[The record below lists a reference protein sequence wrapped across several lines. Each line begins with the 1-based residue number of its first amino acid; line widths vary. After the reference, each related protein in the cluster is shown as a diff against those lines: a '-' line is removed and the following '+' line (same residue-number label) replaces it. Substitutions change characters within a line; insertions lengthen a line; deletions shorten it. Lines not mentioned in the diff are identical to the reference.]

1 VKGHNVSV
9 SITFMIVLFLKMLKM
24 AFTAYYRR
32 LRSLYLFFILLAI
45 ALLFL
50 SSRESTKA
58 LLLGKDPIW
67 QNLFVADDELLLWNN
82 RFPCEKHEP
91 IRIAIVESAGV
102 HDEVTAALVYAFG
115 GHPNA
120 ELRLYF
126 AHQRYKSDVII
137 NDLELETPIM
147 SVNNSNT
154 FKKDVNE
161 LAPPHFVIST
171 TCELDLEKKESIVDP
186 LRHLLHNGTTHLFCL
201 VHHADYWNKGK
212 HVDAVR
218 EWVDQER
225 VDFIGLSQ
233 HTVDYLLQKSV
244 TQWKDL
250 QASVTARTFP
260 PIFPVNQ
267 TNNETAR
274 EISLAMQGDYAP
286 ERRDYKRI
294 FGSLDNVVKKIN
306 GTAVT
311 EDGQADETV
320 KLHLIGHGPHVEV
333 PENIRSNVAFDEDLS
348 YPDFY
353 TLLSQSYAVIPAFA
367 SETYLDRKASSTV
380 PASLIAGVPLVASEQ
395 ILASYSYLPRDAV
408 WLSQPDEREMET
420 IERVVGDRK
429 VFLEKKD
436 KVRVAAEKLM
446 KENRLNVR
454 KWMDEDFSRSGIVP
468 ADIGTT

>member
-1 VKGHNVSV
+1 
-9 SITFMIVLFLKMLKM
+9 MLKM

-50 SSRESTKA
+50 SSRESTRA

-67 QNLFVADDELLLWNN
+67 QNIFTADDELLWWND

-137 NDLELETPIM
+137 NDLELETPIL

-154 FKKDVNE
+154 FKKDVKE
-161 LAPPHFVIST
+161 LPPPHFVVST
-171 TCELDLEKKESIVDP
+171 TCELDLEKRESIVDP
-186 LRHLLHNGTTHLFCL
+186 LRHLLHNETTHLFCL
-201 VHHADYWNKGK
+201 VHHADFWNKGK

-250 QASVTARTFP
+250 HASVTARTFP
-260 PIFPVNQ
+260 PVFPVNQ
-267 TNNETAR
+267 TNNESIR

-286 ERRDYKRI
+286 ERRDYNRI
-294 FGSLDNVVKKIN
+294 FGSLDNVVKKMN
-306 GTAVT
+306 GTAAAKGDQT
-311 EDGQADETV
+311 DETV
-320 KLHLIGHGPHVEV
+320 KLHLIGHGPHVKV
-333 PENIRSNVAFDEDLS
+333 PENIRNNVAFDEDLS

-353 TLLSQSYAVIPAFA
+353 RLLSQSYAVIPAFA

-380 PASLIAGVPLVASEQ
+380 PASLIAGVPLVASEK

-420 IERVVGDRK
+420 VERVVGDRK
-429 VFLEKKD
+429 AFLEKKD
-436 KVRVAAEKLM
+436 NVKAAAENIM
-446 KENRLNVR
+446 KQNRLNVR
-454 KWMDEDFSRSGIVP
+454 KWMDEDFTKSGIVP
-468 ADIGTT
+468 ADAGST

>member
-1 VKGHNVSV
+1 
-9 SITFMIVLFLKMLKM
+9 MLKM

-50 SSRESTKA
+50 SSRESTRN
-58 LLLGKDPIW
+58 LLLGDEPIW
-67 QNLFVADDELLLWNN
+67 QSLFTDDDDMLWWND

-126 AHQRYKSDVII
+126 AKQRYKSDVII
-137 NDLELETPIM
+137 NDLELETPIL

-154 FKKDVNE
+154 FKDDVKN
-161 LAPPHFVIST
+161 LPPPHFVIST
-171 TCELDLEKKESIVDP
+171 TCELDMEKRESVVNP
-186 LRHLLHNGTTHLFCL
+186 LRHLLHNETTHLFCL

-212 HVDAVR
+212 HVDVVR

-233 HTVDYLLQKSV
+233 HTVDFLLQKSV

-250 QASVTARTFP
+250 QATVTARTFP
-260 PIFPVNQ
+260 PVFPINQ
-267 TNNETAR
+267 TNE
-274 EISLAMQGDYAP
+274 ESSSEVSLAMQGDYAP

-294 FGSLDNVVKKIN
+294 FGSLDNVVKKMN
-306 GTAVT
+306 GTT
-311 EDGQADETV
+311 DLTSGQPADKV
-320 KLHLIGHGPHVEV
+320 KLHLIGHGPHVQV
-333 PENIRSNVAFDEDLS
+333 PENIRNNVAFDEDLS

-353 TLLSQSYAVIPAFA
+353 RLLSKSYAVIPAFA
-367 SETYLDRKASSTV
+367 SDTYLDRKASSTV
-380 PASLIAGVPLVASEQ
+380 PASLIAGVPLVASEK
-395 ILASYSYLPRDAV
+395 IIAAYSYLPREAV
-408 WLSQPDEREMET
+408 WLSEPDEREMET
-420 IERVVGDRK
+420 VERVVGDAK
-429 VFLEKKD
+429 AYQDKKD
-436 KVRVAAEKLM
+436 KVQAAAKKLM
-446 KENRLNVR
+446 KQNRLNVR
-454 KWMDEDFSRSGIVP
+454 KWMDEDFRKSGIVP
-468 ADIGTT
+468 ADADTGSS